1 LANDTAALVK
11 AMAAAGEAGGV
22 VFLPPGTYKV
32 DESLRVPAGVTLRGA
47 GRENTSI
54 EGFGYDPSIGRQ
66 AWYTRD
72 KIPASVVLLTNDT
85 GLKSLSVKGVLSR
98 GAGGI
103 GLVEIVP
110 SLQRREVQCVSI
122 IDCNLE
128 SRGVH
133 PEYGTTL
140 YRDETAVYAD
150 VPLIRL
156 RLAGNVIRGS
166 AGNNSNSL
174 TTRSEICD
182 NTFHG
187 GGVFFRA
194 VETLLDANLFTD
206 SPSRILFY
214 PQRNCYAR
222 LNETHNY
229 VRRSWKNFPEAI
241 LVHGSSTKTISSP
254 TNTAPTSLTDSRRN
268 WTPGQY
274 ADATVLITAGRG
286 FGQYRRVVNN
296 TVDTLTVHTPWRVL
310 PDKTSEYAVGSF
322 FVDNAYSANL
332 NTGPGWFSLWL
343 DCIGNVVEKHRDA
356 FAGGINV
363 WGRDI
368 SRVEKEGKVSGE
380 GLLCPSWYNLLCN
393 NWLDGSTV
401 ELVSGDRPENAY
413 RGPTLFANY
422 VVQNKVRQPHMKRIP
437 LDYQSHNALGGIALL
452 KLWPAWGVPA
462 VEERNKIKERDSRY
476 PEAGRAGVA
485 HSIIADNFVSFTH
498 AGIVIHN
505 HARKTFVLNNEFQ
518 EVEHPILNWGHQT
531 LIQGNSILRLDST
544 GESRVVL
551 PNKQ

>member
-1 LANDTAALVK
+1 
-11 AMAAAGEAGGV
+11 
-22 VFLPPGTYKV
+22 
-32 DESLRVPAGVTLRGA
+32 
-47 GRENTSI
+47 
-54 EGFGYDPSIGRQ
+54 
-66 AWYTRD
+66 
-72 KIPASVVLLTNDT
+72 
-85 GLKSLSVKGVLSR
+85 
-98 GAGGI
+98 
-103 GLVEIVP
+103 
-110 SLQRREVQCVSI
+110 
-122 IDCNLE
+122 
-128 SRGVH
+128 
-133 PEYGTTL
+133 
-140 YRDETAVYAD
+140 
-150 VPLIRL
+150 
-156 RLAGNVIRGS
+156 
-166 AGNNSNSL
+166 
-174 TTRSEICD
+174 
-182 NTFHG
+182 
-187 GGVFFRA
+187 
-194 VETLLDANLFTD
+194 
-206 SPSRILFY
+206 
-214 PQRNCYAR
+214 
-222 LNETHNY
+222 
-229 VRRSWKNFPEAI
+229 
-241 LVHGSSTKTISSP
+241 
-254 TNTAPTSLTDSRRN
+254 
-268 WTPGQY
+268 
-274 ADATVLITAGRG
+274 VLITAGRG

-310 PDKTSEYAVGSF
+310 PDKTSEYAAGSF

-498 AGIVIHN
+498 AGIVIFG

-518 EVEHPILNWGHQT
+518 EVEHPILNWGHHT
-531 LIQGNSILRLDST
+531 LVKGNSILRLDGT
-544 GESRVVL
+544 GESRVLL
-551 PNKQ
+551 PDKP